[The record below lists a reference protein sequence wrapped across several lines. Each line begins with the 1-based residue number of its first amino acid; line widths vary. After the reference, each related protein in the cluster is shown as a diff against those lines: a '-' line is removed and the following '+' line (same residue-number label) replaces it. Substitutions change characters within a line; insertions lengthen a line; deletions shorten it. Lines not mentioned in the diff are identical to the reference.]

1 MSHFII
7 TAIIA
12 LAAAKAKAQVK
23 DNLTQP
29 KSVEKAEGKRGAANI
44 RVIHESYESHRYKG
58 QIPIPLTPVE

>member
-23 DNLTQP
+23 DNLTKP
-29 KSVEKAEGKRGAANI
+29 NRTKVKNLS
-44 RVIHESYESHRYKG
+44 
-58 QIPIPLTPVE
+58 